1 MQVLNV
7 EKDYDGKS
15 LNSYLLYKFPYLK
28 QSTLYKALRK
38 KDIRINGI
46 RVNNNVIIH
55 FSDEVKVFIS
65 DEFLFTPDIFSSSH
79 DTNMVLDI
87 VFEDDNILVIN
98 KPTGIEVTGSN
109 SLTTKCEKY
118 VQGFVKPCHRLDRNT
133 SRTCSY
139 GKKWESPSNFTWEV

>member
-1 MQVLNV
+1 MQILNV
-7 EKDYDGKS
+7 EKNCDGKN

-38 KDIRINGI
+38 KDIRVNGI
-46 RVNNNVIIH
+46 RVNSNITLH

-65 DEFLFTPDIFSSSH
+65 NEFLFTPDASSTSYS
-79 DTNMVLDI
+79 TNMELNI

-98 KPTGIEVTGSN
+98 KPAGIEVTGNN

-118 VQGFVKPCHRLDRNT
+118 VNGFAKPCHRLDRNT
-133 SRTCSY
+133 SRACPY
-139 GKKWESPSNFTWEV
+139 G

>member
-7 EKDYDGKS
+7 EKDYDGKNLS
-15 LNSYLLYKFPYLK
+15 SYLLYKFPYLK

-38 KDIRINGI
+38 KDIRVNGT
-46 RVNNNVIIH
+46 RVNNNITIH

-65 DEFLFTPDIFSSSH
+65 DEFLFTPDTFSNSYE
-79 DTNMVLDI
+79 TNIVLDV

-98 KPTGIEVTGSN
+98 KPAGIEVTGSN
-109 SLTTKCEKY
+109 SLTSKCETY

-133 SRTCSY
+133 SRSCPY
-139 GKKWESPSNFTWEV
+139 G